1 MNHNGWLRVLGIIIP
16 FCITLL
22 FFQYLIGEIVGIEL
36 FKFDATRTIER
47 SLLTVF
53 SFLITTLFT
62 VWLFV
67 RFVDKEHPTSI
78 GLSFKNRTSDL
89 FLGLGLGL
97 LIMGLGFL
105 ILLILGEINFQKFH
119 FDPGELFLMLLL
131 FIMVAIAEEVL
142 FRGYVLKNFM
152 LSFPPFL
159 ALIISS
165 LLFSLMHGFNPN
177 TSFTGFTNLFLA
189 GVLLGLPYL
198 YRRNLMFPIAL
209 HFSWNFFQS
218 LLGFNVSGSSSYSLI
233 EFKIH
238 QETLLNGGAFGFEG
252 STLAIVAHLIAI
264 IWIWIYYQSKKS
276 IKPSSIFRKDI

>member
-1 MNHNGWLRVLGIIIP
+1 MNHNGWLRILGIIIP
-16 FCITLL
+16 FGIALL
-22 FFQYLIGEIVGIEL
+22 FFQYLIGEIAGIDL
-36 FKFDATRTIER
+36 FNFDAPRTIER
-47 SLLTVF
+47 SLLNVF
-53 SFLITTLFT
+53 SFMIATLFI

-78 GLSFKNRTSDL
+78 GLRFKNRISDL
-89 FLGLGLGL
+89 FLGLGIGL

-105 ILLILGEINFQKFH
+105 VLLFFGEINFQNFH
-119 FDPGELFLMLLL
+119 FDLRELSMMFLL

-142 FRGYVLKNFM
+142 LRGYVLKNFM
-152 LSFPPFL
+152 LSFPPYL
-159 ALIISS
+159 ALIVSS

-177 TSFTGFTNLFLA
+177 TSFTGFANLFLA

-198 YRRNLMFPIAL
+198 YTRNLMFPIAL

-233 EFKIH
+233 EVKIH

-252 STLAIVAHLIAI
+252 SILAIVAHLIAI
-264 IWIWIYYQSKKS
+264 IWIWIYYHKKKS
-276 IKPSSIFRKDI
+276 VLVSGLPIKT